1 MNNEEII
8 NMYRMIVSA
17 YYGMQMMDEYDLK
30 VFVLKN
36 IDDYRR
42 SFIKEN
48 NLKLDFAKEDELVED
63 RTTKSKLQDTL
74 IVLNK
79 INASMEII
87 HLVKERLNRI
97 IEEEKE
103 NDY

>member
-1 MNNEEII
+1 
-8 NMYRMIVSA
+8 
-17 YYGMQMMDEYDLK
+17 MDEYDLK
-30 VFVLKN
+30 VYVLKN
-36 IDDYRR
+36 IEDYRKAY
-42 SFIKEN
+42 IKEN
-48 NLKLDFAKEDELVED
+48 NIVLDFAKEDEIVDE

-87 HLVKERLNRI
+87 HLVKERLNKI

-103 NDY
+103 NEY

>member
-30 VFVLKN
+30 VYVLKN

-48 NLKLDFAKEDELVED
+48 NLKLDFTKEDELVED

-103 NDY
+103 NDF

>member
-1 MNNEEII
+1 MNEEEII

-17 YYGMQMMDEYDLK
+17 YKGMMLMDEYDLK
-30 VFVLKN
+30 VYVLKN
-36 IDDYRR
+36 IEDYRKAY
-42 SFIKEN
+42 IKEN
-48 NLKLDFAKEDELVED
+48 SLVLDFAKEDEIVDE

-87 HLVKERLNRI
+87 HLVKERLNKI

-103 NDY
+103 NEY

>member
-1 MNNEEII
+1 MDNEELI

-17 YYGMQMMDEYDLK
+17 YKGMQMMDEYDLK
-30 VFVLKN
+30 VYVLKS
-36 IDDYRR
+36 IDDYRKD
-42 SFIKEN
+42 FIKEN
-48 NLKLDFAKEDELVED
+48 NLIIDELKEDELVSE
-63 RTTKSKLQDTL
+63 RTIKSRLQDTL

-87 HLVKERLNRI
+87 HLVKLKLNRI

-103 NDY
+103 NEF

>member
-8 NMYRMIVSA
+8 NMYRMIISA
-17 YYGMQMMDEYDLK
+17 YQGMQMMDEYDLK
-30 VFVLKN
+30 VYVLKN
-36 IDDYRR
+36 IDDYRKYY
-42 SFIKEN
+42 IKEN
-48 NLKLDFAKEDELVED
+48 NLKLDFTKEEELISERD
-63 RTTKSKLQDTL
+63 KKSKLQDTL

-79 INASMEII
+79 INASMEVV

>member
-30 VFVLKN
+30 VYVLKN
-36 IDDYRR
+36 IDDYRK

-103 NDY
+103 NDF

>member
-30 VFVLKN
+30 VYVLKN
-36 IDDYRR
+36 IDDYRK

-48 NLKLDFAKEDELVED
+48 NLKLDFAKEDELVEE

>member
-17 YYGMQMMDEYDLK
+17 YKGMQMMDEYDLK
-30 VFVLKN
+30 VYVLKS
-36 IDDYRR
+36 IDDYRKDY
-42 SFIKEN
+42 IKEN
-48 NLKLDFAKEDELVED
+48 NLNLDFIKEEELVD
-63 RTTKSKLQDTL
+63 KRTNKSKLQDTL

-79 INASMEII
+79 INASMELIQ
-87 HLVKERLNRI
+87 LVKLRLNRI

>member
-1 MNNEEII
+1 
-8 NMYRMIVSA
+8 MIVSA
-17 YYGMQMMDEYDLK
+17 YLGMQMMDEYDLK
-30 VFVLKN
+30 VYVLKN
-36 IDDYRR
+36 IDDYRKN
-42 SFIKEN
+42 FIKEN
-48 NLKLDFAKEDELVED
+48 NLKLDFTKEDELVEG

>member
-1 MNNEEII
+1 
-8 NMYRMIVSA
+8 
-17 YYGMQMMDEYDLK
+17 MDEYDLK
-30 VFVLKN
+30 VYVLKN
-36 IDDYRR
+36 IEDYRKAY
-42 SFIKEN
+42 IKEN
-48 NLKLDFAKEDELVED
+48 NLVLDFAKEDEIVDE

-87 HLVKERLNRI
+87 HLVKERLNKI

-103 NDY
+103 NEY

>member
-17 YYGMQMMDEYDLK
+17 YYGMQMMDE
-30 VFVLKN
+30 
-36 IDDYRR
+36 
-42 SFIKEN
+42 
-48 NLKLDFAKEDELVED
+48 EDELVEE

>member
-1 MNNEEII
+1 
-8 NMYRMIVSA
+8 
-17 YYGMQMMDEYDLK
+17 MDEYDLK
-30 VFVLKN
+30 VYVLKN
-36 IDDYRR
+36 IEDYRKAY
-42 SFIKEN
+42 IKEN
-48 NLKLDFAKEDELVED
+48 SLVLDFAKEDEIVDE

-87 HLVKERLNRI
+87 HLVKERLNKI

-103 NDY
+103 NEY

>member
-17 YYGMQMMDEYDLK
+17 YYGMQIMDEYDLK
-30 VFVLKN
+30 VYVLKN
-36 IDDYRR
+36 IDDYRK

-103 NDY
+103 NDF

>member
-30 VFVLKN
+30 VYVLKN
-36 IDDYRR
+36 IDDYRK

-48 NLKLDFAKEDELVED
+48 NLKLDFAKEEELVEE